1 MPFWCVRSTVGDP
14 FGGSVMDSI
23 TAIEACE
30 ILCDAKSKGLID
42 FTSTHDD
49 DIVAWD
55 PANPMDDQDPS
66 SDCYKTIHTLKA
78 MMDKAGLKMKMVT
91 CSLHGDT
98 VFRNGG
104 LTNPD
109 PEIRA
114 LAAQKVMRTLRIGNF
129 FGAEFFT
136 YWVARD
142 GFECQFAVP
151 WDRAYG
157 YLEAGLNLA
166 TRYIK
171 ENKLSMKY
179 ATIEPKPNEPRG
191 EMYLATTGH
200 ALALISRLE
209 DPSFWGVNP
218 ELLQHEGMTNLSA
231 TNAAGMAI
239 HAGKLPF
246 LHVGNQKAGQF
257 DNDSPILTGMDG
269 LKEMISVLWILEI
282 LDWKGHIEF
291 DNHVLRTDAAPGKV
305 NTIQVRKDFIKFN
318 VESYRMAEKKAEE
331 LAKNKELNK
340 IRAELND
347 KKSANLKAL
356 ESYDLK
362 ALQAAKIDYKKVNET
377 PTSNANLDFAF
388 NKALLGY

>member
-1 MPFWCVRSTVGDP
+1 
-14 FGGSVMDSI
+14 
-23 TAIEACE
+23 
-30 ILCDAKSKGLID
+30 
-42 FTSTHDD
+42 
-49 DIVAWD
+49 
-55 PANPMDDQDPS
+55 
-66 SDCYKTIHTLKA
+66 
-78 MMDKAGLKMKMVT
+78 
-91 CSLHGDT
+91 
-98 VFRNGG
+98 
-104 LTNPD
+104 
-109 PEIRA
+109 
-114 LAAQKVMRTLRIGNF
+114 
-129 FGAEFFT
+129 
-136 YWVARD
+136 
-142 GFECQFAVP
+142 
-151 WDRAYG
+151 
-157 YLEAGLNLA
+157 
-166 TRYIK
+166 
-171 ENKLSMKY
+171 
-179 ATIEPKPNEPRG
+179 
-191 EMYLATTGH
+191 
-200 ALALISRLE
+200 
-209 DPSFWGVNP
+209 
-218 ELLQHEGMTNLSA
+218 MTNLSA